1 MGLSIGALLGGK
13 IFMEQFSK
21 RDRKEQY
28 KNRVVTGGVY
38 CIKCNGNGRM
48 WIKSTKDLAGQKNK
62 FEFFTSTNFCPEPGM
77 NSEWKQYGAAS
88 FSFTVLEEINKGET
102 QTNLEF
108 AEDIRTLYDMW
119 MEKQS
124 V

>member
-1 MGLSIGALLGGK
+1 
-13 IFMEQFSK
+13 
-21 RDRKEQY
+21 
-28 KNRVVTGGVY
+28 
-38 CIKCNGNGRM
+38 
-48 WIKSTKDLAGQKNK
+48 
-62 FEFFTSTNFCPEPGM
+62 M
-77 NSEWKQYGAAS
+77 NLEWKQYGANS

-102 QTNLEF
+102 QTDQEF